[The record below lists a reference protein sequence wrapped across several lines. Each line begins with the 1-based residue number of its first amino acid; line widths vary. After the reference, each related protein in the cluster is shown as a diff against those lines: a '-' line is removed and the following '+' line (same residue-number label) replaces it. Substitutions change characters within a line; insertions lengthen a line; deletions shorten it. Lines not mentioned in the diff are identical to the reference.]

1 MATIKIVDDIYTE
14 LDRDIDKVKAKPT
27 MYISNVGDIG
37 VEHLAHE
44 LVDNF
49 TDEHLSPKSIS
60 DGTASIF
67 YDVAENIISVSDTGR
82 GIPFDKLES
91 TCTILHAGS
100 KMNRDNGE
108 SAGEN
113 GVGLTVTNA
122 LSELFEIT
130 STRNGEARYLQFKE
144 GNKTDDRT
152 IKVKD
157 KNKHGLLVSFKPSP
171 VFMGK
176 DAKLPIE
183 SFSEWLQGKSFMLPE
198 DMTITFTCAGI
209 PGMAA
214 DVKKVYKNNKGVV
227 GYMEYKYPNANL
239 LSKPIVVNKA
249 MTMTEEDVPVYHE
262 ETGKF
267 EITDMQRTVAIH
279 VAFNFNPKQSEPSIS
294 SFCNNIATVDGGRH
308 VDAMK
313 NVISSFFL
321 KKTNETRKKGTKKEY
336 ILADVLAGLNG
347 IINLVTTAS
356 TKFESQ
362 TKRRLGNEYFY
373 KPIRSMILDT
383 LEEMFKLPENKGL
396 LNKII
401 SYVKFNGDL
410 RMEQMNKRNKIS
422 TSAPTFM
429 DSKVITGYI
438 PPNLIQKCYDEDVEL
453 ELYVVEGDSPG
464 GQVRMARWSNDI
476 QGVLKL
482 KGKPDKI
489 WNVPANMLD
498 RYFDTHPSN
507 SMAIFFRD
515 VLRCGWGKH
524 FSLEKLAYKRII
536 LSADADIDG
545 DHISCV
551 MGANIYKAAPE
562 LIEKGYVYRV
572 VYPLYKL
579 AESRRKKK
587 SKDIDASL
595 FLYDKNDLYKR
606 FEDTVADNI
615 KLKFTPED
623 KKYIGG
629 EYIKRFLSANRE
641 YYEIIHDMS
650 QYTVHPDILE
660 YIASHPDNY
669 KETINELDSELY
681 YDNKPGEVGEI
692 AGDYKKESYSL
703 TLDDMTLAK
712 IRYITNIIEIAN
724 DGITHYEL
732 YEKTSTGY
740 QHIGRYSIYQIMNFC
755 QKYTADLD
763 ARFKG
768 LGELELDELKALAMN
783 PKNRVLVRYTVADVE
798 KMLETLDDL
807 FLDARSNK
815 RKDII
820 RTSNISIDDI
830 DN

>member
-1 MATIKIVDDIYTE
+1 MANIRIVDDVYTE
-14 LDRDIDKVKAKPT
+14 LGNDIDKVKAKPT
-27 MYISNVGDIG
+27 MYISNIGDIG

-44 LVDNF
+44 ITDNI
-49 TDEHLSPKSIS
+49 TDEHTNPKSVS
-60 DGTASIF
+60 DGTASIY
-67 YDVAENIISVSDTGR
+67 YDASEQIMSFSDTGR
-82 GIPFDKLES
+82 GIPFDKLEA

-100 KMNRDNGE
+100 KMSRENGK

-130 STRNGEARYLQFKE
+130 STRNGESKFLQFKNGVKVDE
-144 GNKTDDRT
+144 RT

-171 VFMGK
+171 VFMGS

-183 SFSEWLQGKSFMLPE
+183 SFKNWMQERSFMQPE
-198 DMTITFTCAGI
+198 DLTITFTCAGL

-214 DVKKVYKNNKGVV
+214 EVKNVYKNNNGIV
-227 GYMEYKYPNANL
+227 GYMDYKYPNANL
-239 LSKPIVVNKA
+239 LSKPVTIHRSIPVV
-249 MTMTEEDVPVYHE
+249 EENVPVFNE
-262 ETGKF
+262 DTQEF
-267 EITDMQRTVAIH
+267 EIKNLDRTIAVH
-279 VAFNFNPKQSEPSIS
+279 VAFNFNPKQGGEPNIS
-294 SFCNNIATVDGGRH
+294 SFCNSIATTDGGRH

-321 KKTNETRKKGTKKEY
+321 RKTNETKKKSAKKEY
-336 ILADVLAGLNG
+336 VLADVLAGLNG
-347 IINLVTTAS
+347 VINLETTVS
-356 TKFESQ
+356 TEFESQ

-373 KPIRSMILDT
+373 KPIRVMIADA

-410 RMEQMNKRNKIS
+410 RMEQMTKRSKLS
-422 TSAPTFM
+422 TAAPTFM

-438 PPNLIQKCYDEDVEL
+438 PPNLIHKCYEEGIEL
-453 ELYVVEGDSPG
+453 EVYVVEGDSPG

-476 QGVLKL
+476 QGVVKL

-489 WNVPANMLD
+489 WNYPPSYLD
-498 RYFDTHPSN
+498 KNPTN

-515 VLRCGWGKH
+515 VLRCGWGKN

-536 LSADADIDG
+536 LSPDADIDG
-545 DHISCV
+545 DHISGI
-551 MGANIYKAAPE
+551 MAANIYRVAPE
-562 LIEKGYVYRV
+562 LIRQGYVYRV

-579 AESRRKKK
+579 AEKKKKK
-587 SKDIDASL
+587 SKEIDSSL

-606 FEDTVADNI
+606 FEDTTCDNI
-615 KLKFTPED
+615 RLKFTPDD

-629 EYIKRFLSANRE
+629 NPIKSFLSTNRE

-660 YIASHPDNY
+660 YIAAHPDTY
-669 KETINELDSELY
+669 KETIGELDPELY
-681 YDNKPGEVGEI
+681 YDERDGEVGVI
-692 AGDYKKESYSL
+692 VGDYKRESYSL
-703 TLDDMTLAK
+703 TLDEITLAK
-712 IRYITNIIEIAN
+712 IKYLSSVIEVGN
-724 DGITHYEL
+724 NGITHYEL
-732 YEKTSTGY
+732 YEKMSTGFD
-740 QHIGRYSIYQIMNFC
+740 HIGKMSIYQIMNFC
-755 QKYTADLD
+755 QKYSADLD

-768 LGELELDELKALAMN
+768 LGELEVDELRALAMN
-783 PKNRVLVRYTVADVE
+783 PKNRVLVRYTIADVE
-798 KMLETLDDL
+798 KLIETLDDL
-807 FLDARSNK
+807 FLDSRRDR

-820 RTSNISIDDI
+820 RNANISIDDI